1 MVPTILLMALDG
13 VGMPH
18 IVAGGGH
25 LADLADMVDTAAI
38 MEGEDSMGPLAGF
51 RQGHRLLLLQ
61 AFHRDSGEGN
71 DRWHD
76 GFSKLKETSL
86 HETE

>member
-1 MVPTILLMALDG
+1 MVPTILLMAMDG
-13 VGMPH
+13 VGIPH
-18 IVAGGGH
+18 IVDGGGR
-25 LADLADMVDTAAI
+25 LADMVDTAAI

-51 RQGHRLLLLQ
+51 RQGHRHLHHLHQ

-76 GFSKLKETSL
+76 GFNKLKETSL